1 VRLKEGKMAA
11 SEAEDQ
17 GISWEHEWEGAARRA
32 RNERKLLLVDVEKD
46 N

>member
-1 VRLKEGKMAA
+1 MTV
-11 SEAEDQ
+11 SEPD
-17 GISWEHEWEGAARRA
+17 ISRIAWEHEWEGAARRA

>member
-1 VRLKEGKMAA
+1 MAA
-11 SEAEDQ
+11 STLENPQ
-17 GISWEHEWEGAARRA
+17 ISWEHDWEGAARRA